1 MNSLSGDS
9 KVCSDGANMLHQAV
23 CTYLYSRRE
32 VSFYWLLHEEKR
44 EFGNMPDVLLP
55 FYFAPRNRKARDS
68 IQLGYFREDTNEKS
82 CMSWLVEGES
92 LSGNPIVSG
101 RR

>member
-1 MNSLSGDS
+1 MYLFFS
-9 KVCSDGANMLHQAV
+9 K
-23 CTYLYSRRE
+23 RE
-32 VSFYWLLHEEKR
+32 VNFYQLLREEKR

-55 FYFAPRNRKARDS
+55 FCFSPANPKARDS
-68 IQLGYFREDTNEKS
+68 IQLGYFRGDTNEKS

-101 RR
+101 RRQMC